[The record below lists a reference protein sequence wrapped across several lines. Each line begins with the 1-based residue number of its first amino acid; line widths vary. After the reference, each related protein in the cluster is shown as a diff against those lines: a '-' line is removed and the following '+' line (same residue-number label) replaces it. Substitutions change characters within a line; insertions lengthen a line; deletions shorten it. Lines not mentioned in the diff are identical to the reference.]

1 MYWKTEIDLNKT
13 ELNKLNDFASEFKG
27 SSEEEVPNCL
37 NQFPSVLQKINQ
49 KIDEYLPKDYDK
61 YLAQSWCISLP
72 KEFSVPSNPHNHGYS
87 HFSFVFY
94 TEVNEALPL
103 IIRDVNNIEFEV
115 DVKVNDFI
123 ILPNYLIHYIK
134 PDMSKNQR
142 ISFAGDLILTEKEYK
157 SSMFLPPISN
167 WTKL

>member
-1 MYWKTEIDLNKT
+1 MYWKTKVDLNSD
-13 ELNKLNDFASEFKG
+13 ELTALNNFASEFEG
-27 SSEEEVPNCL
+27 SSEEKVPNCL

-61 YLAQSWCISLP
+61 YLAQSWCISIP
-72 KEFSVPSNPHNHGYS
+72 KDFSIPVNPHNHGYS

-94 TEVNEALPL
+94 TKVSEASPL

-134 PDMSKNQR
+134 PNVNKNER

-157 SSMFLPPISN
+157 SSMFLTPISN